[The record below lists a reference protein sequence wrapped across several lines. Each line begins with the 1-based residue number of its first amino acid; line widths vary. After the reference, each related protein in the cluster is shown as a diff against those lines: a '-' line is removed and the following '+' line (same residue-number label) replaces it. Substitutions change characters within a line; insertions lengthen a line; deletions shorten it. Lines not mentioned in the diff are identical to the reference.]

1 MKKPKGFFT
10 YFHLSEMLELLTDD
24 QAGRL
29 YKALLRYGDT
39 GELTDFS
46 DDQPL
51 MMAFIMMRK
60 EIDINVEKY
69 NKTCERNRENGKKG
83 GRPKKEQQDFETA
96 GEKPKRFFYTQYKD
110 NDNEKYNVNDNEMI
124 KEIKRKT
131 C

>member
-10 YFHLSEMLELLTDD
+10 YFHLSEMLEVLTDK

-39 GELTDFS
+39 GELTDLS

-51 MMAFIMMRK
+51 MMAFVIMKK

-69 NKTCERNRENGKKG
+69 NKTCERNRENGKRG
-83 GRPKKEQQDFETA
+83 GRPSKEQQDTENH
-96 GEKPKRFFYTQYKD
+96 D
-110 NDNEKYNVNDNEMI
+110 H
-124 KEIKRKT
+124 
-131 C
+131 

>member
-10 YFHLSEMLELLTDD
+10 YFHMSEMLEVLTDN

-29 YKALLRYGDT
+29 YKALLRYGDN

-83 GRPKKEQQDFETA
+83 GRPKKEQSEYENA
-96 GEKPKRFFYTQYKD
+96 EK
-110 NDNEKYNVNDNEMI
+110 
-124 KEIKRKT
+124 
-131 C
+131 